1 MKWCYS
7 CFRQYDDRLEMCP
20 YCGYVGSRESKNAI
34 FLPPG
39 TLLANRYVIGEG
51 IGSGGFGF
59 VYKAWDSKLET
70 VVAVKEFFSSRL
82 MNRAPGTKEVIV
94 VSKMEEE
101 YKYRKERFLAEAR
114 YMAKFSSHPNIINVF
129 EFFQENG
136 TAYIVMEYMN
146 GIRLDEYLKQ
156 HDGKIDREFALYITN
171 EVGKALTAMHKEN
184 IIHKDVAPD
193 NIFICT
199 GHETKVKLYDFGAAK
214 LANAQEQVIDIIM
227 KVGYSPKEQYVPN
240 GNIGPWTDVYALGA
254 TLYVML
260 TGIKPTESTNRAQND
275 TVVPPME
282 YDPSV
287 SENLSNAVMRAMAID
302 IPLRYK
308 SVQEFLNAI
317 NGDRKVLSV
326 QAEKKRRSVRRVS
339 GIIIAALV
347 LAVVGVLVAGL
358 FKNRKSEDE
367 LKAAEITVWFCVKEG
382 TSEEEAMKTVISDFE
397 NKYQGVKIDY
407 KAIPEAEY
415 ETKLEDAA
423 KSGNLPNLFE
433 STGVSG
439 DILKKAENL
448 DEVLK
453 SEQSK
458 ECLFL
463 DQYDSY
469 YSDKKQIPLGIEIPV
484 AYVITSGAVDIEY
497 ADSYFSNL
505 EQFGSLENVA
515 FDGRYEEILRRNFG
529 SEAYGSEKDF
539 LNSESNTKAVLI
551 SSSMAVNDV
560 RALPYAKKYVYY
572 NADEVICKFT
582 YEWSVGGGSK
592 AQIAAAEKL
601 LSWMLGNVYQQNLM
615 VNTGGTNQVPEIPIN
630 KECFETKIKY
640 LSNLSPIGEIY
651 SKFVF
656 KGR

>member
-7 CFRQYDDRLEMCP
+7 CFRQYDDQLEMCP